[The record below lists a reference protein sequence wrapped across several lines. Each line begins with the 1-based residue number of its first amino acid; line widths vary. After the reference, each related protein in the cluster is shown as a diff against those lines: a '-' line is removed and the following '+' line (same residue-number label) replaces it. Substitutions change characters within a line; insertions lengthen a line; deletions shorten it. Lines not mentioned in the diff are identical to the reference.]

1 MKCFLGFSEQFQ
13 QKTEPEKRV
22 GSWAPL
28 TFSHAGRKCEY
39 GGLKSCSWQPRGR
52 CLVGS
57 GIWCPVSVR
66 TERDCRT
73 LQELPSREL
82 ENGCRKKL
90 HLWCWRSWE

>member
-39 GGLKSCSWQPRGR
+39 GGA
-52 CLVGS
+52 
-57 GIWCPVSVR
+57 
-66 TERDCRT
+66 
-73 LQELPSREL
+73 QELQLAAEGQVSGGQWDL
-82 ENGCRKKL
+82 VSCQ
-90 HLWCWRSWE
+90 CQD